1 MDYQWFPVYGMVSS
15 WSTHEKLACPY
26 YMKNNKAFMLEIV
39 VNNVFYC
46 HQWFLLPNHK
56 YIKNI
61 NDFFVGRVERDVE
74 PSLPLGEKLYDIIS

>member
-1 MDYQWFPVYGMVSS
+1 
-15 WSTHEKLACPY
+15 
-26 YMKNNKAFMLEIV
+26 MLEMV

-74 PSLPLGEKLYDIIS
+74 PSLPLGEELYDMMS